1 MKLFLCG
8 VFVSVGLLAQ
18 DQAVRVSEEEAQKA
32 VITRVNPDYPAMAKQ
47 MHLAGKVQVDAI
59 IDADGN
65 VEQVKVLNGNPLF
78 TGAVTNAMKKWKFN
92 PLQAN
97 GKTVRAVA
105 GFAFDFKL

>member
-1 MKLFLCG
+1 M
-8 VFVSVGLLAQ
+8 
-18 DQAVRVSEEEAQKA
+18 RVSEEEAKKA
-32 VITRVNPDYPAMAKQ
+32 VITRVNPEYPAMAKQ
-47 MHLAGKVQVDAI
+47 MHLAGKVQVDAY

-65 VEQVKVLNGNPLF
+65 VDQVKVVNGNPLF
-78 TGAVTNAMKKWKFN
+78 TGAVTNAMKRWKFT